1 MWGAEMPKKCKN
13 IIYMK
18 KQKIVKK
25 IIYSNI
31 YNVHVLYGK
40 DEERSKKS
48 S

>member
-1 MWGAEMPKKCKN
+1 MIEKKTKN
-13 IIYMK
+13 SQK
-18 KQKIVKK
+18 K
-25 IIYSNI
+25 IYSNI